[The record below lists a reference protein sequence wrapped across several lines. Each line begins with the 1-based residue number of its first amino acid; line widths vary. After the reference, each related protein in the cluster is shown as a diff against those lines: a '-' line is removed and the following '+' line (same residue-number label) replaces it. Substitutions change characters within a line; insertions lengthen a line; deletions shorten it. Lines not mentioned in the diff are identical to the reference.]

1 MKNQAYQG
9 GKQMLTRTVFVA
21 TGLERSPIQA
31 VEPDNNRACAFTAYG
46 YRTPLSGLPL
56 LGFNGERLEAPTG
69 HYLLGNGYR
78 AYNPVLMRFNS
89 PDNLSPFGRGGIN
102 AYVYCGADPVNRV
115 DPSGHVRLP
124 RFLNGPQ
131 RVVRM
136 GAPRA
141 QEFTHYMEGGFA
153 EAMVAR
159 RYPDAQKTQV
169 YDDGF
174 VFQDKGGT
182 RTTVVAHG
190 DRGRVTLDWR
200 QRSGSQL
207 VDFLKANGAITAQ
220 TEKIRTLACHS
231 AELGMNSLAATVARH
246 SGLPTKGYDGMPRAS
261 LNQVLEFSRKKP
273 GQGALD
279 EFVRANFE
287 VVKKI
292 RNTAVK
298 GDADYGTSNWQH
310 NPVSFLPRQS
320 PAP

>member
-1 MKNQAYQG
+1 MANRK
-9 GKQMLTRTVFVA
+9 MLLA
-21 TGLERSPIQA
+21 TTLESTPIQA
-31 VEPDNNRACAFTAYG
+31 ISAATRQSFVFSAYG
-46 YRTPLSGLPL
+46 HRQPSSGPPS
-56 LGFNGERLEAPTG
+56 LGYNGERFVALTG

-89 PDNLSPFGRGGIN
+89 PDSLSPFGKGGVN

-131 RVVRM
+131 RVARL
-136 GAPRA
+136 GPPRA
-141 QEFTHYMEGGFA
+141 QEFTHYVEDGFA

-169 YDDGF
+169 YSDGF

-190 DRGRVTLDWR
+190 DPGRVTLDWR

-231 AELGMNSLAATVARH
+231 AELGMNSLAATVARR
-246 SGLPTKGYDGMPRAS
+246 SGLPTKGYEGMPRAS
-261 LNQVLEFSRKKP
+261 LNQVLEFAREKP

-287 VVKKI
+287 VIKKI

-298 GDADYGTSNWQH
+298 GDADYGNSNWRH
-310 NPVSFLPRQS
+310 SPMSFLPRQS